1 MAKKSNPRL
10 NGTKPSNLPKVPPTA
25 PAPAPAPAPAQKEVE
40 GAPVTIEDVLKM
52 PLEER
57 VNFLMNNLV
66 ATNGVVQALN
76 TELVS
81 QRNRIQALETL
92 AVKAQAR

>member
-1 MAKKSNPRL
+1 MAKKSNQRL
-10 NGTKPSNLPKVPPTA
+10 NGTKTPNLPKVPPQA
-25 PAPAPAPAPAQKEVE
+25 PAQTEQKEVE
-40 GAPVTIEDVLKM
+40 GAPVTIEEVLKM

-57 VNFLMNNLV
+57 VNFLMRNLV
-66 ATNGVVQALN
+66 ATNGVVKALD